1 MVEKPKMMSR
11 YSYSYWIQNEV
22 EH

>member
-1 MVEKPKMMSR
+1 MSR